1 MNRRNRRKTLKEIDA
16 DEYEDEI
23 WLAYVEPQYENEFSR
38 MIVAQNKPLQRK
50 QFEDEQ
56 AQAKREF
63 VRKEMAKLNPNTEIP
78 LPKRIM
84 IKKAAIDFAE
94 YDYVRQMARERGE
107 VIKNLDEP
115 ADPVQL

>member
-1 MNRRNRRKTLKEIDA
+1 
-16 DEYEDEI
+16 
-23 WLAYVEPQYENEFSR
+23 

-63 VRKEMAKLNPNTEIP
+63 VKNQMAKLNPNTDIP

-84 IKKAAIDFAE
+84 IKKAAIDLVEF
-94 YDYVRQMARERGE
+94 DGAR
-107 VIKNLDEP
+107 
-115 ADPVQL
+115 